1 MAASGQVVRGLL
13 VNAADDTGIGGAM
26 MTLIDRS
33 DRAVEQVLTSSNSGG
48 FELRA
53 TEPGQYRLR
62 ADRIGYATTF
72 SEFFSLAAGDTLT
85 FQMTSRVEPVSL
97 EGIVAQADRQCR
109 IRPEEGLVVARV
121 WEEAR
126 KALAAAAWTQERGL
140 YGYEMLR
147 IRRRMDEEGRK
158 VESEDRIYAQGFVPA
173 PYVARQAD
181 SLVTGGFARFS
192 TEGSFFWA
200 PDADVLLADSFL
212 DTHCLRIR
220 RSEGRPGALIGLE
233 FEPAPEREV
242 AEIAGT
248 MWLDPVTS
256 RLQWLDFRFVN
267 LNVPSWLMEASPGGR
282 VEFQT
287 LPNGTWIVT
296 SWHLRMFSAG
306 EARHPLTG
314 RPAATLEG
322 VTIES
327 GEVLRV
333 HGDEGVVFEG
343 DSGRRI
349 VGTVFDSLEV
359 GLPGARV
366 FLSGSGA
373 EAVTDA
379 EGRFELTHLGPGV
392 YTIHYTHP
400 YMEQLWFQPEQTEV
414 ELEPGVTHPVHVDFR
429 GPSLETVFEDIC
441 DGVSQPGVP
450 LFWAGRPAWRR
461 GILTGSVTGEDGGP
475 VADATVRIQVNA
487 FAAGSSLVDAASD
500 GKPLDRVRVRY
511 TERTSAS
518 GFFRACWLPVGIP
531 LEMVV
536 LGKDERVDRDELD
549 EALSLAALFPGRVR
563 VITIDPEDPYWRV
576 DLRVPSKLQR

>member
-1 MAASGQVVRGLL
+1 MKKGL
-13 VNAADDTGIGGAM
+13 
-26 MTLIDRS
+26 
-33 DRAVEQVLTSSNSGG
+33 SSKA
-48 FELRA
+48 R
-53 TEPGQYRLR
+53 
-62 ADRIGYATTF
+62 
-72 SEFFSLAAGDTLT
+72 
-85 FQMTSRVEPVSL
+85 PV
-97 EGIVAQADRQCR
+97 
-109 IRPEEGLVVARV
+109 
-121 WEEAR
+121 
-126 KALAAAAWTQERGL
+126 
-140 YGYEMLR
+140 YGS
-147 IRRRMDEEGRK
+147 RRR
-158 VESEDRIYAQGFVPA
+158 
-173 PYVARQAD
+173 
-181 SLVTGGFARFS
+181 T
-192 TEGSFFWA
+192 
-200 PDADVLLADSFL
+200 
-212 DTHCLRIR
+212 R
-220 RSEGRPGALIGLE
+220 RSGVLVGLE

-267 LNVPSWLMEASPGGR
+267 LNVPSWLMAASPGGR

-314 RPAATLEG
+314 RPTATLEG
-322 VTIES
+322 VTTES

-343 DSGRRI
+343 DNGGRI
-349 VGTVFDSLEV
+349 VGTVLDSLKV

-400 YMEQLWFQPEQTEV
+400 YMEQLWFQPEPTEV
-414 ELEPGVTHPVHVDFR
+414 ELEPGVTDPVHV
-429 GPSLETVFEDIC
+429 
-441 DGVSQPGVP
+441 
-450 LFWAGRPAWRR
+450 
-461 GILTGSVTGEDGGP
+461 
-475 VADATVRIQVNA
+475 VNA
-487 FAAGSSLVDAASD
+487 FAAGSSGGDAASD

-518 GFFRACWLPVGIP
+518 GFFMACWLPVDIP

-536 LGKDERVDRDELD
+536 LGKDERVD
-549 EALSLAALFPGRVR
+549 
-563 VITIDPEDPYWRV
+563 
-576 DLRVPSKLQR
+576 